1 VLTAAALAST
11 PPAKKCRPGSA
22 AAACLKVGQ
31 ACAAK
36 KGAAYRKAGFHC
48 VAGRLR
54 KLAPSKTTTA
64 RPPATTTTAE
74 TTTTTEAPSL
84 PPAGHYAGTTGQG
97 HSIAFD
103 VRADGKNL
111 TNIVGGAVD
120 ETCTP
125 SRTWTFPGFE
135 TGGFDYPVSLRRHL
149 PPQRGEPQHGRRYLL
164 LDEDHDVRQLGRGS
178 GAGDVRGHVDLHR
191 PGHVVR
197 VRGLRR
203 VDGSPLLIGRRA
215 VALRDEVSAIIGV
228 WRHGR
233 WFGRHGHSRS

>member
-1 VLTAAALAST
+1 VACALATAGVLTAAALAST
-11 PPAKKCRPGSA
+11 PPAKSCRPGSA

-36 KGAAYRKAGFHC
+36 NGAAYRKAGFHC

-135 TGGFDYPVSLRRHL
+135 TGGFDYPVSSAGTFHL
-149 PPQRGEPQHGRRYLL
+149 NGGNRNTDAGISSSTKITMSARWDGGQAQGTYAVTTAFTDQGTSYACE
-164 LDEDHDVRQLGRGS
+164 GS
-178 GAGDVRGHVDLHR
+178 
-191 PGHVVR
+191 
-197 VRGLRR
+197 
-203 VDGSPLLIGRRA
+203 
-215 VALRDEVSAIIGV
+215 VAWTAALS
-228 WRHGR
+228 
-233 WFGRHGHSRS
+233 

>member
-1 VLTAAALAST
+1 LVQASLRRIRVGLVACAAATAGVLTAAALAST

-135 TGGFDYPVSLRRHL
+135 TGGFDYPVSSAGTFHL
-149 PPQRGEPQHGRRYLL
+149 NG
-164 LDEDHDVRQLGRGS
+164 GS
-178 GAGDVRGHVDLHR
+178 RNTDAGISSSTKITMSASW
-191 PGHVVR
+191 
-197 VRGLRR
+197 
-203 VDGSPLLIGRRA
+203 DGGQAQGTYA
-215 VALRDEVSAIIGV
+215 VTSTFTDQGTSYACAGSVAWTAALS
-228 WRHGR
+228 
-233 WFGRHGHSRS
+233 